1 MDEDKSL
8 WYVGFTGIV
17 LTFIFIIA
25 LNRSTGLG
33 IDFGAALL
41 NVLGAIV
48 AILLTG
54 VGFALLT
61 YVLSVCAQS
70 GSKNLGAFFLL
81 VKEKREWSQKMDSF
95 KEKSEAETRDH
106 KYSINDSQSD
116 IKTLFGND
124 KFFNQQFKEIRD
136 FIGIDAQ
143 KTEEQARKEIMD
155 NAQ

>member
-33 IDFGAALL
+33 IDFGTALL

-54 VGFALLT
+54 VGFALIT
-61 YVLSVCAQS
+61 YVLSICAQS
-70 GSKNLGAFFLL
+70 GEKNLGAFFLL

-95 KEKSEAETRDH
+95 REKSEKEIRDL
-106 KYSINDSQSD
+106 KYGTNDNQSD

-124 KFFNQQFKEIRD
+124 NFHNQQIKEIREY
-136 FIGIDAQ
+136 IGIDAQ
-143 KTEEQARKEIMD
+143 KAEEKARKEIMD

>member
-8 WYVGFTGIV
+8 WYVSFVGTV
-17 LTFIFIIA
+17 LTVIFIIA

-33 IDFGAALL
+33 IDFGTALFH
-41 NVLGAIV
+41 VLGAIV

-61 YVLSVCAQS
+61 YVLSICAQS
-70 GSKNLGAFFLL
+70 GANNLGAFFLL
-81 VKEKREWSQKMDSF
+81 VKEKREWSQRMDSF
-95 KEKSEAETRDH
+95 REKSEGETRDH
-106 KYSINDSQSD
+106 KYSINQNQGD

-124 KFFNQQFKEIRD
+124 NFFNQQIKEIREY
-136 FIGIDAQ
+136 IGIDAQ
-143 KTEEQARKEIMD
+143 KAEEQARKEIMD